1 MKAVIPV
8 AGAGTK
14 LRPYTYTQPKP
25 LIPVAGKPILAHI
38 VENILRTPIRDF
50 IFVVGYMAEKIKE
63 YIEAEYKGRF
73 NYRFVYQEPRLGTA
87 HALWLCKELFGDEEI
102 LISFGDVIVD
112 ADVNDVAAAPHTTV
126 AVHAVDDPHR
136 FGVVSLGADGT
147 VESLVEKSMIP
158 KSNLAMVG
166 LYKIK
171 ETDVFIESLDE
182 VMNREKKD
190 GEYHLTDVLALM
202 REKGVKI
209 YCRAVKN
216 WFDCGDK
223 ERLLQANRT
232 LLTRMPPKPLP
243 VFPYVILIPPVHVGE
258 GCSIDHAI
266 VGPYVAVADHAHIS
280 RCIIQDSILGSYS
293 RLETV
298 ILSGSI
304 VGNDAVMIGK
314 QRSVNVAD
322 NMSIDFGA

>member
-8 AGAGTK
+8 AGAGTM
-14 LRPYTYTQPKP
+14 LRPHTYTQPKP

-38 VENILRTPIRDF
+38 VENILRTPIREF
-50 IFVVGYMAEKIKE
+50 IFVVGYMAEKMKDFVE
-63 YIEAEYKGRF
+63 SHYKGRF
-73 NYRFVYQEPRLGTA
+73 DYRFIHQEPRLGTA
-87 HALWLCKELFGDEEI
+87 HALSLCKPLFDGDELLIAFGDTI
-102 LISFGDVIVD
+102 ID
-112 ADVNDVAAAPHTTV
+112 ADHNELIKSAHTTV
-126 AVHAVDDPHR
+126 AVHVVDDPHR
-136 FGVVSLGADGT
+136 FGVVGLAADGS

-158 KSNLAMVG
+158 KSNLALVG

-171 ETDVFIESLDE
+171 EIDLFAEALET
-182 VMNREKKD
+182 VMAREQE
-190 GEYHLTDVLALM
+190 GEYHLTDVLSEMLA
-202 REKGVKI
+202 RGVKI
-209 YCRAVKN
+209 VTVPVKN

-232 LLTRMPPKPLP
+232 LLSRAPAGRTGHYPNA
-243 VFPYVILIPPVHVGE
+243 IIIPPVHIGE

-266 VGPYVAVADHAHIS
+266 VGPFVAVADNARIS
-280 RCIIQDSILGSYS
+280 RCIVQDSILGSYS

-304 VGNDAVMIGK
+304 LGNDAVMIGK

-322 NMSIDFGA
+322 NTSIDFGA

>member
-25 LIPVAGKPILAHI
+25 LIPVAGRPILAHI
-38 VENILRTPIRDF
+38 VENILQTPVRDF
-50 IFVVGYMAEKIKE
+50 VFVVGYMAEKIKDF
-63 YIEAEYKGRF
+63 IDSEYKGRF
-73 NYRFVYQEPRLGTA
+73 DYTFVYQEPRLGTA
-87 HALWLCKELFGDEEI
+87 HALSLCKPHFEGQELLIAFGDAI
-102 LISFGDVIVD
+102 ID
-112 ADVNDVAAAPHTTV
+112 ADINDVAAAPHTTV
-126 AVHAVDDPHR
+126 AVHVVDDPHR

-171 ETDVFIESLDE
+171 ETDVFVDALDA
-182 VMNREKKD
+182 VMAQENE
-190 GEYHLTDVLALM
+190 GEYHLTDVLGEM
-202 REKGVKI
+202 RRRGVKI
-209 YCRAVKN
+209 VTAPVKN

-232 LLTRMPPKPLP
+232 LLTRAAAKPFP
-243 VFPYVILIPPVHVGE
+243 VFPHVILIPPVHLGE
-258 GCSIDHAI
+258 GCTIDHAI
-266 VGPYVAVADHAHIS
+266 IGPYVAIADHAHIS
-280 RCIIQDSILGSYS
+280 RCIVQDSILGSYS